1 MLEGIRNKLMKRY
14 VKKNELIAAMEYSL
28 GQKKMVRFE
37 KEEDGASHYWCIYAS
52 YGIFKVECLGK

>member
-28 GQKKMVRFE
+28 GQKKNGEVGEGR
-37 KEEDGASHYWCIYAS
+37 GWC
-52 YGIFKVECLGK
+52 